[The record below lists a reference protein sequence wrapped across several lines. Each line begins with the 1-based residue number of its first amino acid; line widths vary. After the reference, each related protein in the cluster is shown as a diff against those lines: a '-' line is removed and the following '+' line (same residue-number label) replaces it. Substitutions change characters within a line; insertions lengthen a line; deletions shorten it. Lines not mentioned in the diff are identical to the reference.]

1 MQHAVAHFETDLCD
15 SYPLNRQ
22 SPVPVA
28 ETYLFATTEIDK
40 HIPRA
45 HVAVRS
51 AGRARNGIE
60 RSAPCGR
67 PARFRRHQLELRPA
81 RSRRQFLKFIG
92 SRGRSTGL
100 QVVPLAICQA
110 LWCAYLV
117 LTALCTYVGSHGWMF
132 SV

>member
-51 AGRARNGIE
+51 AVRAQRYRALG
-60 RSAPCGR
+60 SMR
-67 PARFRRHQLELRPA
+67 P
-81 RSRRQFLKFIG
+81 
-92 SRGRSTGL
+92 TGE
-100 QVVPLAICQA
+100 V
-110 LWCAYLV
+110 
-117 LTALCTYVGSHGWMF
+117 S
-132 SV
+132 